1 MKEIKFEILFFGGI
15 LISVGYLF
23 FYLSND
29 DLKVVIKWLNFN
41 VIVIY
46 LRKLFI
52 KYLFVVKWVS
62 CLKIVVECD
71 KRLYLLI
78 YRL

>member
-15 LISVGYLF
+15 IISVGYLF

-62 CLKIVVECD
+62 CLKI
-71 KRLYLLI
+71 RM
-78 YRL
+78 